1 VTDLSCFLAYD
12 IRGRVPEQIDAA
24 FARNLGRA
32 FVAELGARRVV
43 LGRDVRLESPMLAEA
58 LIAGLTAS
66 GADVIDIGLC
76 GTEEVYFATVHHG
89 ADGGIM
95 VTASH
100 NPKGYNGMKLVR
112 AGAQPISGDT
122 GLFAIRDRMTGS
134 VASGHDPGEV
144 ASTARTHRDDAGERA
159 GAALP
164 GTADGGSPAVNPA
177 RGAAEQ
183 AVPADI
189 AVVLPVASRVRC
201 AWRRTR
207 PRTSST
213 CWATSTAPRCFR

>member
-1 VTDLSCFLAYD
+1 MSDLSCFMAYD
-12 IRGRVPEQIDAA
+12 IRGKVPEQLDASLA
-24 FARNLGRA
+24 HAIGRA

-58 LIAGLTAS
+58 LIEGLTAS

-100 NPKGYNGMKLVR
+100 NPKGYNGTKLVR

-122 GLFAIRDRMTGS
+122 GLFAIRDRMTG
-134 VASGHDPGEV
+134 AI
-144 ASTARTHRDDAGERA
+144 ASTLRPSPRIRGTGRSGRRAR
-159 GAALP
+159 
-164 GTADGGSPAVNPA
+164 ADPVVHQWSTDA
-177 RGAAEQ
+177 RGCAP

-189 AVVLPVASRVRC
+189 AGNPARRCRSVRSM
-201 AWRRTR
+201 RTR

-213 CWATSTAPRCFR
+213 CWATSTAGRCFR